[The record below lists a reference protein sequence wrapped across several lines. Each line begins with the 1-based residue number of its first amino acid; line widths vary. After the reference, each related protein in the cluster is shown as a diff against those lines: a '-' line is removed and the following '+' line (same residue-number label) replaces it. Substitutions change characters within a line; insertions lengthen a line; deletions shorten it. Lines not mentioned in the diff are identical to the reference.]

1 MTDLTP
7 QADIRLLDFGLS
19 KIYDAWAQRYGYD
32 ALGANETAYLLDVAP
47 WAVTNG
53 VAPLK
58 VAEMGVTNILVR
70 DAGDFGLVAGM
81 MGYDDGDT
89 LPIWRLVLAS
99 DVAPLKAS
107 YDGLMVC
114 NGYLVLRIG
123 TDLSVP
129 KSEWL
134 EVGCLAM
141 VKDGRAELMCPAFI
155 LEKYRERV
163 ARETGKP
170 CPGLFLSVTLS
181 PRMSSSTAYF
191 EILEEEL
198 GDYQQ

>member
-1 MTDLTP
+1 MWS
-7 QADIRLLDFGLS
+7 GS
-19 KIYDAWAQRYGYD
+19 
-32 ALGANETAYLLDVAP
+32 
-47 WAVTNG
+47 
-53 VAPLK
+53 
-58 VAEMGVTNILVR
+58 
-70 DAGDFGLVAGM
+70 
-81 MGYDDGDT
+81 
-89 LPIWRLVLAS
+89 
-99 DVAPLKAS
+99 APLKAS

-170 CPGLFLSVTLS
+170 CPGPPPPAWWGEASRRAATPQLNTGNIGNWHHFHIGNIPAPPPTNSCYISRRGAERQSSQSLS
-181 PRMSSSTAYF
+181 PLR
-191 EILEEEL
+191 E
-198 GDYQQ
+198 